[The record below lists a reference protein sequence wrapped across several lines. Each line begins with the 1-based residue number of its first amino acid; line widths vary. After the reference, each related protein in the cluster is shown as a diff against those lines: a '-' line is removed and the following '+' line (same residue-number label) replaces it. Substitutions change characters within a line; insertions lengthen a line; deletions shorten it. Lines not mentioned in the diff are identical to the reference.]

1 MNLFF
6 LLFQGFVNVNGF
18 NLGRYWTPAGPQ
30 KTLYVPRHALT
41 SHGVNSLIIFETD
54 KIPKDFYIE
63 FVDKAIL
70 GSQSDTI
77 PVSAYK
83 THRTQIQIGSDY
95 WK

>member
-1 MNLFF
+1 MNI
-6 LLFQGFVNVNGF
+6 NGF

-30 KTLYVPRHALT
+30 ETLDVPRHVLT
-41 SHGVNSLIIFETD
+41 SHNVNSLIIFETD
-54 KIPKDFYIE
+54 KIPKDLYIE

-83 THRTQIQIGSDY
+83 THRTQI
-95 WK
+95 